1 VVDELV
7 TGVAE
12 LRLDWATLELLEDAI
27 LAIDVAALEL
37 DWATLELVAEE
48 VLAWLVEIWGVLTE
62 DTGMT
67 TGGSKLEELW
77 EVDNPG
83 VVVEAVKALDTEI
96 PTLVNGAWLVEEA
109 RDMMLDD
116 AEIGSPRLILGT
128 FDDDADAL
136 RLLMLGTFDDDAI
149 RLLLLPDVTGITTTE
164 LLLNDV
170 GKLTADDVVLEL
182 GRILDGV
189 TSSWEEIAGCEEIT
203 VTLTVGED
211 MISAVMLLEALTVLE
226 ATAGWEGALEVM
238 DSAAEGFCELAD
250 DKDVWLVPLTG
261 MTPTLILPTPM
272 LTT

>member
-1 VVDELV
+1 
-7 TGVAE
+7 
-12 LRLDWATLELLEDAI
+12 
-27 LAIDVAALEL
+27 
-37 DWATLELVAEE
+37 
-48 VLAWLVEIWGVLTE
+48 
-62 DTGMT
+62 
-67 TGGSKLEELW
+67 
-77 EVDNPG
+77 
-83 VVVEAVKALDTEI
+83 
-96 PTLVNGAWLVEEA
+96 
-109 RDMMLDD
+109 MMLDD

-136 RLLMLGTFDDDAI
+136 RLLMLGTFDDDTLRLLILGTFDDDAI

-226 ATAGWEGALEVM
+226 PTAGWEEALEVM

-250 DKDVWLVPLTG
+250 DKDVWLVPLTE